1 MENINVIEQKE
12 ILRKE
17 ILIYMLDQNI
27 ISINDYLKWQDLT
40 ISEKALN
47 VTKAMEKL
55 EVF

>member
-27 ISINDYLKWQDLT
+27 ISINEYLKWQDLT

>member
-1 MENINVIEQKE
+1 MEDINVIEQKE
-12 ILRKE
+12 ILKKE

>member
-17 ILIYMLDQNI
+17 ILIYMLEQNI
-27 ISINDYLKWQDLT
+27 ISINEYLKWQDLT